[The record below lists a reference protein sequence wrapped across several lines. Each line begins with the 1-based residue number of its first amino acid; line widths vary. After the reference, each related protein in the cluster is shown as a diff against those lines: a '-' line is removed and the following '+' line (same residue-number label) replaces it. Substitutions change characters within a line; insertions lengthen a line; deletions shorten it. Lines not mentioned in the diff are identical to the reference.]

1 MDTMKAN
8 SHRQTAVLTLQRRG
22 FALQTLEGSYLTP
35 WSLTVP
41 THRRINLLARPVVGG
56 GSDGVHDSN
65 QWVHATG
72 RRRRRHATVAAAE
85 RRAGRRPRRRVQFVT
100 LVLWR
105 LPEFRRGSARLID
118 YCRSKTDR
126 VLTVV
131 PSGLLIT

>member
-1 MDTMKAN
+1 
-8 SHRQTAVLTLQRRG
+8 
-22 FALQTLEGSYLTP
+22 
-35 WSLTVP
+35 
-41 THRRINLLARPVVGG
+41 
-56 GSDGVHDSN
+56 
-65 QWVHATG
+65 
-72 RRRRRHATVAAAE
+72 
-85 RRAGRRPRRRVQFVT
+85 VT

>member
-8 SHRQTAVLTLQRRG
+8 SQ
-22 FALQTLEGSYLTP
+22 
-35 WSLTVP
+35 
-41 THRRINLLARPVVGG
+41 
-56 GSDGVHDSN
+56 
-65 QWVHATG
+65 
-72 RRRRRHATVAAAE
+72 RRHATVAAAE